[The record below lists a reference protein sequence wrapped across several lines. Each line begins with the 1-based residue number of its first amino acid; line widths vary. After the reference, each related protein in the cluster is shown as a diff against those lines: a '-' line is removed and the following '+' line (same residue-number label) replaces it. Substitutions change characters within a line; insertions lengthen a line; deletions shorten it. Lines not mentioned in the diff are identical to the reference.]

1 MEKKLL
7 FLGPLYP
14 REDEEEIRANSIFAA
29 SNAPNVFQWNLL
41 DGLCALAGE
50 RLRIL
55 NVLPVGTWP
64 RAYKKIC
71 LPDADWRFG
80 ATEGHSIG
88 SPNLPFLKQLVRSV
102 KAKRIL
108 RRLADENTEIIL
120 YSAYMPFLRALY
132 KLPKTVKITAIIT
145 DLPEFYDLGKTSRA
159 KRRLRQ
165 WQNRMIDRY
174 LRRVDRFVLLTDRM
188 EEPLHVGNRPKIR
201 MEGICQTTGLPPAE
215 TPGEKKAILYSGTL
229 HNQYGIRNLLRAFEK
244 LQNEEAELWICGSG
258 EAEAEIKN
266 LAGRD
271 NRVRFFGFCTQEEV
285 ASLRAKA
292 AVLVNPRTN
301 DGEYTRYSFPSKTM
315 EYMASGIPVVMYKL
329 DGIPDEYDEY
339 LNYADP
345 SGAVPERLSEALEK
359 VLSDYES
366 AQKKAKRA
374 RNFVLENKNGIRQAE
389 RLLRLL
395 DEKPGER
402 PE

>member
-1 MEKKLL
+1 M
-7 FLGPLYP
+7 
-14 REDEEEIRANSIFAA
+14 
-29 SNAPNVFQWNLL
+29 
-41 DGLCALAGE
+41 
-50 RLRIL
+50 
-55 NVLPVGTWP
+55 
-64 RAYKKIC
+64 
-71 LPDADWRFG
+71 
-80 ATEGHSIG
+80 
-88 SPNLPFLKQLVRSV
+88 RSV

-145 DLPEFYDLGKTSRA
+145 DLPKFYDLGKTSRA
-159 KRRLRQ
+159 ERRLRQ

-188 EEPLHVGNRPKIR
+188 GDPLHVGNRPTIR
-201 MEGICQTTGLPPAE
+201 MEGICQMTGLPPAE
-215 TPGEKKAILYSGTL
+215 TPGEKKVILYSGTL
-229 HNQYGIRNLLRAFEK
+229 HNQYGIRNLLCAFEK
-244 LQNEEAELWICGSG
+244 LRNEEAELWICGSG
-258 EAEAEIKN
+258 EAETEIKN
-266 LAGRD
+266 LAERD
-271 NRVRFFGFCTQEEV
+271 SRVRFFGFCTQEEV
-285 ASLRAKA
+285 ASLRTKA

-359 VLSDYES
+359 VLSDYET
-366 AQKKAKRA
+366 AQKKARRA
-374 RNFVLENKNGIRQAE
+374 RNFVLENKNAIRQAE

-395 DEKPGER
+395 DEKPGEH